1 MSEPFRYQ
9 LIFDT
14 ALNPQG
20 ADAAEAAVRRVDDA
34 AAVSADGAVAREM
47 RALEASLEKA
57 RMSAAAHEELSGAM
71 MQTTASSQTFT
82 DGLTEVTRSA
92 SGSGRELM
100 RFSRRVAGSNT
111 ELRGLATTIP
121 MITRVLGG
129 ATGLAGMLS
138 IAAVGA
144 GYLVDQLGRAENAFE
159 GLGEKVDEVA
169 RNVGEMETERI
180 AEMTRSLRDAW
191 DAADAVRQGFEEAK
205 KAADAFAS
213 AALDNA
219 GKRDDAERLVA
230 EALGMQVDAFEELN
244 RQAEREAERRRLAA
258 EQAIRQELDAI
269 ARAQEQVEL
278 AVERRD
284 AAVEAVAQTAREL
297 ELEREK
303 LGELEAQNLVLE
315 RQRKEKI
322 SIAESLAEGRGGFP
336 GVTPTD
342 DARAAAATL
351 DDPAYQAELEA
362 MRARV
367 DALAAAV
374 EESGSS
380 LNRQVV
386 ALDVIVRAAQTRAED
401 QVAAA
406 ALKIEELRETLDADE
421 MLSGAQLAVD
431 QGRALAKGLGDVVGE
446 ISAGNEQQAAA
457 KRFIEKAAADGKI
470 TADELVGLG
479 QNLTALV
486 GGLQAGL
493 STSTESTAQVIGLMR
508 GYQSEAEML
517 RRELD
522 DLKRRFEGVR
532 R

>member
-205 KAADAFAS
+205 
-213 AALDNA
+213 
-219 GKRDDAERLVA
+219 RRLMR
-230 EALGMQVDAFEELN
+230 LL
-244 RQAEREAERRRLAA
+244 RRRWTM
-258 EQAIRQELDAI
+258 RGSGTM
-269 ARAQEQVEL
+269 RSGWW
-278 AVERRD
+278 RR
-284 AAVEAVAQTAREL
+284 RWGC
-297 ELEREK
+297 RW
-303 LGELEAQNLVLE
+303 
-315 RQRKEKI
+315 
-322 SIAESLAEGRGGFP
+322 
-336 GVTPTD
+336 
-342 DARAAAATL
+342 
-351 DDPAYQAELEA
+351 
-362 MRARV
+362 
-367 DALAAAV
+367 
-374 EESGSS
+374 
-380 LNRQVV
+380 
-386 ALDVIVRAAQTRAED
+386 
-401 QVAAA
+401 
-406 ALKIEELRETLDADE
+406 
-421 MLSGAQLAVD
+421 MLS
-431 QGRALAKGLGDVVGE
+431 R
-446 ISAGNEQQAAA
+446 S
-457 KRFIEKAAADGKI
+457 
-470 TADELVGLG
+470 
-479 QNLTALV
+479 
-486 GGLQAGL
+486 
-493 STSTESTAQVIGLMR
+493 
-508 GYQSEAEML
+508 
-517 RRELD
+517 
-522 DLKRRFEGVR
+522 
-532 R
+532 